1 VFRNQTRQRVP
12 DIELSN
18 HPAQH
23 DIRLRDERAEN
34 GEECSTPQYEKLTF
48 GKLGNN
54 PGERNS
60 EYMVLNEE
68 HEYSNTAH
76 CKF

>member
-12 DIELSN
+12 DIELESN

-34 GEECSTPQYEKLTF
+34 GEECSTPQYEKL
-48 GKLGNN
+48 GNN
-54 PGERNS
+54 PGERNAD
-60 EYMVLNEE
+60 YMVLNEE

-76 CKF
+76 IYSDCKF